1 MEITATLSPPASL
14 PSLNKMFGNF
24 LDFVNCVNFVNFINF
39 VNVVNFVNFVNVVN
53 FVSVFLSVLIFGF
66 PNSDFQNILIPRG
79 PRVDLAWTSR
89 GPRVDLA
96 WTSRGPR
103 EKTKCVSNDRSR
115 RDDQNAYRI
124 IKIGAILGYFWPLQS
139 LTPER

>member
-1 MEITATLSPPASL
+1 MITLLIPWPIVAVTAAGGDYSNTQPARL
-14 PSLNKMFGNF
+14 PSVTQQN
-24 LDFVNCVNFVNFINF
+24 
-39 VNVVNFVNFVNVVN
+39 
-53 FVSVFLSVLIFGF
+53 VFLSVLIFGF